1 MTIRSVSI
9 TRERSRQISKQK
21 FIVDYLFFSDPQ
33 SVSDQNTVWNNSQE
47 GISGDYADFLFAT
60 RVISRFA
67 EGEFFYLLVKYLI
80 IGVLLVT
87 LCTGTQDPQNL

>member
-1 MTIRSVSI
+1 MY
-9 TRERSRQISKQK
+9 
-21 FIVDYLFFSDPQ
+21 IVDYLFFLDPQ
-33 SVSDQNTVWNNSQE
+33 SVSDQITVWNISPE
-47 GISGDYADFLFAT
+47 GISGDYVDFLFAT

-87 LCTGTQDPQNL
+87 LCTGTREPQNL